1 NWLDLRGED
10 GKPRLKNPNDFVR
23 LEIAAALQRDI
34 PVIPILLDGARIP
47 KRDQLP
53 KGLKELA
60 SRQGLHVRHA
70 AFHDDMRRLI
80 RSLGVH
86 LAGEGAISGNAP
98 FVARVL
104 LRVGASGASES
115 LVNAGPE
122 TDAQPWPI
130 VRDREGKP
138 LKGQFRRKFEVAAD
152 PVFDLVVENTSG

>member
-1 NWLDLRGED
+1 
-10 GKPRLKNPNDFVR
+10 
-23 LEIAAALQRDI
+23 
-34 PVIPILLDGARIP
+34 
-47 KRDQLP
+47 DQLP

-80 RSLGVH
+80 RSLGV
-86 LAGEGAISGNAP
+86 AISGNAP
-98 FVARVL
+98 FVARVI

-122 TDAQPWPI
+122 TDAQPGPI

-138 LKGQFRRKFEVAAD
+138 RKGQFRRKFEVAAD
-152 PVFDLVVENTSG
+152 PVFDLVVENTSGGPLHFLKTGIRILQRKLGTGGVGMGEPQPTKVQAEYSVHCRE